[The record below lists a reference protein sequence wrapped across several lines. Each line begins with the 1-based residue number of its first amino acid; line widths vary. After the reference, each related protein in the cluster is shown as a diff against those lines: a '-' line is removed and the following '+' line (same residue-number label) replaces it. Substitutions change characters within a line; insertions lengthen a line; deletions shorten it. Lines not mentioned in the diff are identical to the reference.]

1 MIFCPYKKVETFPMR
16 FFVRHLGPLLM
27 LWAAGWSAVPP
38 AAAASGIAL
47 RVSQQVLAGKGSAA
61 DWPGYGRTFNQQRF
75 SPLDQ
80 IDVGNV
86 KRLGL
91 VSAVTLNNIW
101 NVATVPLAVNGVV
114 YFAAGFSVVHA
125 VDPVKGKVLWTYD
138 PKVTGPN
145 MRLAW
150 GSRGL
155 ALWQDKVYVGT
166 MDGRL
171 IALDARTG
179 KKVWERQTVEA
190 NSGLYIS
197 GAPLVFNG
205 KVLIGNGGADFAPVR
220 GYVTAYDAATGKQ
233 LWRFYTVPG
242 DPAKGF
248 ENKAMEMAAKT
259 WTGEWWKFG
268 GGGTAWNA
276 FTYDPEF
283 NRVYIGTGNGS
294 PWNRKIRSPQGG
306 DNLFLSSVV
315 ALDADTGEYAWHYQ
329 TTPGET
335 WDFNSSQD
343 MMLVTLPIEGKPRK
357 LLLHAP
363 KNGFFYVIDRE
374 TGKLVSAEK
383 FAKVTW
389 AERIDLVTG
398 RPVEAPNA
406 RYENGEMLM
415 WPGSLGAHSW
425 PPMSFSPQT
434 GLVYVPGRDVAGY
447 YNDKGINT
455 ATWRHSATDPLGLNP
470 IGGDIPPEAGKAW
483 LVAWDPLLQREAW
496 RVSLPGATSP
506 GTMATAGGLVFQPTG
521 GGQLVAYDARTGAR
535 LWSGE
540 LGVGSNS
547 PPITFKVG
555 QRQYVS
561 VLAGWAGQ
569 TAMLGSLSAQHGW
582 VGREH
587 PPRLLTFALDGK
599 GTLPAS
605 APPQSPQP
613 LVLPDFKIDETL
625 VRRGAAVYGNCL
637 LCHGFDAV
645 AGGFAPDLRASPV
658 VPATAAFDAIVR
670 GGALLSRGMPKFDDL
685 TAEDLTALQHYLRS
699 RARAAAAT
707 PGAGR

>member
-1 MIFCPYKKVETFPMR
+1 MQVAR
-16 FFVRHLGPLLM
+16 RLGARW
-27 LWAAGWSAVPP
+27 LWAVIGGLTVVSAMAAGAVSP
-38 AAAASGIAL
+38 
-47 RVSQQVLAGKGSAA
+47 RVTQQVLNGNGPAA
-61 DWPGYGRTFNQQRF
+61 DWPGYGRTFDQQRF
-75 SPLDQ
+75 SALQQ
-80 IDVGNV
+80 INATNV

-91 VSAVTLNNIW
+91 VSSFTVNDVW
-101 NVATVPLAVNGVV
+101 NVATVPLAVNGIV
-114 YFAAGFSVVHA
+114 YFAGGFSVVHA
-125 VDPVKGKVLWTYD
+125 VDAVKGKLLWTYD
-138 PKVTGPN
+138 PKVTGRN

-155 ALWQDKVYVGT
+155 ALWQDKLYVGT

-171 IALDARTG
+171 IALNAKTG
-179 KKVWERQTVEA
+179 KPVWETQTIEPG
-190 NSGLYIS
+190 SPLYIS

-205 KVLIGNGGADFAPVR
+205 KVLIGNGGADYAPVR
-220 GYVTAYDAATGKQ
+220 GYVTTYDAETGKQ

-242 DPAKGF
+242 DPSKGF

-259 WTGEWWKFG
+259 WTGEWWKYG

-276 FTYDPEF
+276 LTYDPAF

-294 PWNRKIRSPQGG
+294 PWNRRIRSPGGG
-306 DNLFLSSVV
+306 DNLFLCSVV

-329 TTPGET
+329 TAPGEQ

-343 MMLVTLPIEGKPRK
+343 MMLVTLPIDGKPRK

-389 AERIDLVTG
+389 AERVDLATG

-406 RYENGEMLM
+406 RYQNGEELM

-434 GLVYVPGRDVAGY
+434 GLVYLPGRDLPGY
-447 YNDKGINT
+447 YNDKGIDT
-455 ATWRHSATDPLGLNP
+455 QHWRHTPADPLGLNVASA
-470 IGGDIPPEAGKAW
+470 DIPANAGQAW
-483 LVAWDPLLQREAW
+483 LLAWDPLRQREAW
-496 RVSLPGATSP
+496 RVPLPGATSP

-547 PPITFKVG
+547 PPITFEAG
-555 QRQYVS
+555 GRQYVS

-569 TAMLGSLSAQHGW
+569 TAMFGSLSAQHGW

-599 GTLPAS
+599 ATLPAS
-605 APPQSPQP
+605 APPRRPEP
-613 LVLPDFKIDETL
+613 LVVPEFKVDEAL
-625 VRRGAAVYGNCL
+625 ARRGAAVYGTIGNCA
-637 LCHGFDAV
+637 LCHGGDAI
-645 AGGFAPDLRASPV
+645 AGGFAPDLRASPL
-658 VPATAAFDAIVR
+658 VPVTPAFDAVVR
-670 GGALLSRGMPKFDDL
+670 GGALLSRGMPKFDDISE
-685 TAEDLTALQHYLRS
+685 EDLVALQHYLRS
-699 RARAAAAT
+699 RARASVAPAPAAAASA
-707 PGAGR
+707 P